1 MTCTNV
7 LISRG
12 FLTLLMIALVA
23 CGQNESGKEGAE
35 SATEA
40 VSNENIFEISN
51 PELYPASPAE
61 SQLVSDVLEV
71 NGSLAPIV
79 NRTVGVG
86 ALAGGRVT
94 DVYARLGDSVTQGQL
109 LVKLNSPDLA
119 NAIALL
125 KQARADEDLAEKAY
139 ERNKFLYDHGV
150 IVAKKDLQVSENN
163 LTHTKVNTENALT
176 QVKLLNADPKNPSPY
191 IELRSPINGL
201 IIEQN
206 VTPGGTAKSVDAA
219 PNLFTIADLSKI
231 WLLCDVYENNLQQ
244 VKVGDFAQ
252 IHVNAFP
259 DQQFQGRVSNI
270 FGLLDP
276 LTRSTKVRIELDNE
290 DGNLKPGM
298 FATALFI
305 SQSKTPKVSLPSTAV
320 FRLHDK
326 DWVFSPLGGNRFI
339 RIEIKTGETNTDGTI
354 QIDDGIQAGEMIVN
368 NALQLSAA
376 ARAENPVAFQDHPK
390 PH

>member
-1 MTCTNV
+1 M
-7 LISRG
+7 
-12 FLTLLMIALVA
+12 MIALVS
-23 CGQNESGKEGAE
+23 CGQNESGKEGAG
-35 SATEA
+35 SASEA

-71 NGSLAPIV
+71 NGSLSPIV

-163 LTHTKVNTENALT
+163 LTHAKVNTENALT

-201 IIEQN
+201 VIEQN

-231 WLLCDVYENNLQQ
+231 WLLCDVYENNLSQ

-276 LTRSTKVRIELDNE
+276 LTRSTKVRIELENE

-305 SQSKTPKVSLPSTAV
+305 SQNKTPKVSLPSTAV

-339 RIEIKTGETNTDGTI
+339 RIQIETGETNTDGTI